1 MPSSNAVSAMETVCM
16 CASRST
22 TCATGAL
29 RTGICL
35 CAFLFFFLVRFSCIV
50 GACPT
55 TVRSQD
61 VGTHPRGESLEVRC
75 NLVMEEEVPGLV
87 LEMQSRRNTVALC
100 VVTDHVQKHV
110 HQERGVAGHLRKT

>member
-1 MPSSNAVSAMETVCM
+1 METD
-16 CASRST
+16 
-22 TCATGAL
+22 TCY
-29 RTGICL
+29 
-35 CAFLFFFLVRFSCIV
+35 FHFLVENKQF
-50 GACPT
+50 ACLKT
-55 TVRSQD
+55 LLSMSNYTLKTLLSMSNYTLVRSQD
-61 VGTHPRGESLEVRC
+61 VGTHPRGEALEVRC